1 MDVSS
6 CEVSSLSVDWSILIG
21 LESLFSEDGL
31 DGVELLVL
39 VVLVFVFV
47 LVRENEDDEALLDD
61 DVDCSREL
69 TRLAWLL
76 LSLLIIS
83 TSWSSLICSVSSSF
97 LLLELSSCF
106 MLKPNSMSNLFTFGL
121 VLLSIVELGLLDEF
135 SRLLLDSAEFELHVN

>member
-21 LESLFSEDGL
+21 FVSLFSEDGL
-31 DGVELLVL
+31 DGVELLVVFEL

-69 TRLAWLL
+69 TR
-76 LSLLIIS
+76 
-83 TSWSSLICSVSSSF
+83 
-97 LLLELSSCF
+97 
-106 MLKPNSMSNLFTFGL
+106 
-121 VLLSIVELGLLDEF
+121 
-135 SRLLLDSAEFELHVN
+135 